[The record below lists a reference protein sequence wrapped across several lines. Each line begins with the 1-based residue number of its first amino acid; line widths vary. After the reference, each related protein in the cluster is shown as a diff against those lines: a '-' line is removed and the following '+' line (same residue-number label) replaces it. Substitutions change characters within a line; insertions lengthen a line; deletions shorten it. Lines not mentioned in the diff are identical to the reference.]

1 MAISLAKLSILLGA
15 GVVGSVLAQEGR
27 TRDFLSGAFKIFVK
41 QIKRTDDTSS
51 SSRSKPQN
59 DALLAQVNNLRQ
71 ELQLL
76 QYDNSPTI
84 IMTGGSSGGL
94 STYGPPLVIVIVI
107 GYGIIWWKG
116 WKFSSL
122 MYATTR
128 DLNDS
133 RASVAKPLDHL
144 FTAVKV
150 TENKVSAKINDADA
164 KIDDSMA
171 NLSATKKEFVTITGD
186 ANIFSKKLQVVR
198 DAALNLGS
206 KVESFEGKQDID
218 YGGIHYL
225 CNFVVDNEAK
235 AQPFIQGSQSTSR
248 LALEEL
254 PQTSSTP
261 TASPSTSGPA
271 LEIPQTTH
279 TRRLLHATSMPAT
292 AMPAGLLSIE
302 TPSPSIQASP
312 AISPRIVGPPR
323 VPYTPR
329 TLSSPPEP
337 PTPTASMTRTFSLP
351 PEPPTPSSS
360 NASTSTISGLFGWR
374 PFSTRTSS

>member
-1 MAISLAKLSILLGA
+1 MAISLTKLTILLGA

-27 TRDFLSGAFKIFVK
+27 TRDLFSGAFKIFVK
-41 QIKRTDDTSS
+41 QIKRADDTSS

-59 DALLAQVNNLRQ
+59 EALLAQVNNLRQ

-133 RASVAKPLDHL
+133 RTSVAKPLDHL
-144 FTAVKV
+144 FTAIKV
-150 TENKVSAKINDADA
+150 TDNKLSAKINDADA
-164 KIDDSMA
+164 KIEDSMT
-171 NLSATKKEFVTITGD
+171 NLSATKEEFEAITGD
-186 ANIFSKKLQVVR
+186 TNIFSKKLQVFR
-198 DAALNLGS
+198 DAAINLGS
-206 KVESFEGKQDID
+206 KVESFEGKQDMD
-218 YGGIHYL
+218 YGGVHYL

-235 AQPFIQGSQSTSR
+235 VQPFIRGSQSTSR
-248 LALEEL
+248 PALEL
-254 PQTSSTP
+254 PQTTSTP

-271 LEIPQTTH
+271 LELPQTTQ
-279 TRRLLHATSMPAT
+279 TRR
-292 AMPAGLLSIE
+292 
-302 TPSPSIQASP
+302 ASP

-337 PTPTASMTRTFSLP
+337 PTPSASMTRTFSLP

-360 NASTSTISGLFGWR
+360 NASASTISGLFGWR

>member
-1 MAISLAKLSILLGA
+1 MAISLAKLTILLGA

-27 TRDFLSGAFKIFVK
+27 TRDLFSGAFKIFVK

-59 DALLAQVNNLRQ
+59 EALLAQVNNLRQ

-76 QYDNSPTI
+76 QYDNSPTV

-133 RASVAKPLDHL
+133 RTSVAKPLDHL
-144 FTAVKV
+144 FTAVKASYV
-150 TENKVSAKINDADA
+150 TENKVSAKINDAGA

-206 KVESFEGKQDID
+206 KVGNFEKKQDID
-218 YGGIHYL
+218 YGGVHYL

-235 AQPFIQGSQSTSR
+235 VQPFIQGSQSTSR
-248 LALEEL
+248 PALEL
-254 PQTSSTP
+254 PQTTPTP
-261 TASPSTSGPA
+261 TASPSTSEPA
-271 LEIPQTTH
+271 LELPQTTH
-279 TRRLLHATSMPAT
+279 TRRLLHATSMPL
-292 AMPAGLLSIE
+292 GLLSIE
-302 TPSPSIQASP
+302 TPSPSIQA
-312 AISPRIVGPPR
+312 
-323 VPYTPR
+323 
-329 TLSSPPEP
+329 
-337 PTPTASMTRTFSLP
+337 
-351 PEPPTPSSS
+351 
-360 NASTSTISGLFGWR
+360 
-374 PFSTRTSS
+374 

>member
-15 GVVGSVLAQEGR
+15 GVVGSVLTQEGR
-27 TRDFLSGAFKIFVK
+27 TRDFLNGAFKIFVK

-59 DALLAQVNNLRQ
+59 EALLAQVNNLRQ

-76 QYDNSPTI
+76 AYDNSPTI
-84 IMTGGSSGGL
+84 IMTEGRSGGL

-133 RASVAKPLDHL
+133 RTSVAKPLDHL
-144 FTAVKV
+144 FTAIKV
-150 TENKVSAKINDADA
+150 TDNKLSAKINDADA
-164 KIDDSMA
+164 KLDDSMT
-171 NLSATKKEFVTITGD
+171 NLSATKKEFGTITGD
-186 ANIFSKKLQVVR
+186 TNNFSKKLQVVR
-198 DAALNLGS
+198 DAAINLGS

-218 YGGIHYL
+218 YGGVHYL

-248 LALEEL
+248 PALEL
-254 PQTSSTP
+254 PQTTSTP

-271 LEIPQTTH
+271 LELPQTTH

-312 AISPRIVGPPR
+312 AISPRIVGPPL

-329 TLSSPPEP
+329 ILSSPPEP
-337 PTPTASMTRTFSLP
+337 PTPSASMTRTFSLP

-360 NASTSTISGLFGWR
+360 IASASTISGLFGWR

>member
-1 MAISLAKLSILLGA
+1 MAISLAKLTILLGA

-27 TRDFLSGAFKIFVK
+27 TRDLFSGAFKIFVK

-59 DALLAQVNNLRQ
+59 EALLAQVNNLRQ

-76 QYDNSPTI
+76 QYDNSPTV

-133 RASVAKPLDHL
+133 RTSVAKPLDHL

-150 TENKVSAKINDADA
+150 TENKVSAKINDAGA

-206 KVESFEGKQDID
+206 KVGNFEKKQDID
-218 YGGIHYL
+218 YGGVHYL

-235 AQPFIQGSQSTSR
+235 VQPFIQGSQSTSR
-248 LALEEL
+248 PALEL
-254 PQTSSTP
+254 PQTTP
-261 TASPSTSGPA
+261 TPT
-271 LEIPQTTH
+271 
-279 TRRLLHATSMPAT
+279 LLHATSMPL
-292 AMPAGLLSIE
+292 GLLSIE

-312 AISPRIVGPPR
+312 SISSRIV
-323 VPYTPR
+323 VPQVPCTPR

-337 PTPTASMTRTFSLP
+337 PTPSSSDASASMTRTFSLP

-360 NASTSTISGLFGWR
+360 NASASTISGLFGWR